1 MRNRHLVAVLP
12 RVPGQPARAAFF
24 VVTTKTG
31 TKTTA

>member
-1 MRNRHLVAVLP
+1 MRNRRQIAAFS
-12 RVPGQPARAAFF
+12 RVPGTHAWAAFF